1 LTLPFDAN
9 CDLSNSSTDNKET
22 RFLSLATGLLGL
34 QAEVVEAAAV
44 VVVADLDRMVDSG
57 DNLEA
62 ARNLLVVV
70 VAADI
75 QAVDS
80 LMHMVEGPKLVH
92 LLRSLYERN

>member
-1 LTLPFDAN
+1 
-9 CDLSNSSTDNKET
+9 
-22 RFLSLATGLLGL
+22 
-34 QAEVVEAAAV
+34 VVEAAAV
-44 VVVADLDRMVDSG
+44 VVVADLDRMVDFG
-57 DNLEA
+57 DNLEV

-75 QAVDS
+75 QAVDN